1 MRYNSVRR
9 NRSKVKSRTLIERAQ
24 LLARQMR
31 RLAIDNNQL
40 HELDCEKLYAAQDA
54 INDVAFP
61 GIPDIG
67 NAPKGA

>member
-9 NRSKVKSRTLIERAQ
+9 NRSKVRSRTLLERAEYI
-24 LLARQMR
+24 ARLMR
-31 RLAIDNNQL
+31 RLAIDNNQR
-40 HELDCEKLYAAQDA
+40 HELDASKLYAAQDA